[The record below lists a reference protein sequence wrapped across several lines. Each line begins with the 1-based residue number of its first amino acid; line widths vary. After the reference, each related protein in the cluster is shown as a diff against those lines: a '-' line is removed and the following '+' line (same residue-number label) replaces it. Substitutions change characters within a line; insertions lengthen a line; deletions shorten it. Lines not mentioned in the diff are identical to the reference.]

1 MKGNLGVQVHYCD
14 HMNALPIPLD
24 DFAIGRIERHGELD
38 EEDQDEEDSFTYG
51 ALMSAGSSRA

>member
-14 HMNALPIPLD
+14 HMSALFAPLD

-38 EEDQDEEDSFTYG
+38 GEDQDEEDSFTYG